1 MHRILQDLRFGMRL
15 LRKSPGFALVAVLT
29 LALGIGE
36 NTAVFSV
43 IDTVLLRPLPYHE
56 PERLVLVSET
66 NAESAFYFSGVT
78 YTTLGYGDLVAAEGS
93 GLRAI
98 AEGFAAKQLTDE
110 ERLARGFPVYDA
122 LYEYARRIG

>member
-1 MHRILQDLRFGMRL
+1 MRL
-15 LRKSPGFALVAVLT
+15 LRKSPGIALVAVLT

-66 NAESAFYFSGVT
+66 IRFGV
-78 YTTLGYGDLVAAEGS
+78 A
-93 GLRAI
+93 RI
-98 AEGFAAKQLTDE
+98 AEGFAAMQLTDE

>member
-1 MHRILQDLRFGMRL
+1 MQDLRFGMRL